1 MVNLALSLQVLLVM
15 VGVAFYTL
23 LERKVLAYIQTRKG
37 PNKPSLIGLLIPF
50 ADAIKLIKKEY
61 NLPALANKV
70 LFCFLPCLTLL
81 IPLLLWFAYASPF
94 NVMDLKYSCLWFLS
108 VSSVGVYGL
117 LGAGWRRNRKY
128 SLYGAVRS
136 VAQSVSYE
144 VRLTIIILHSIVFFF
159 YRLFNAKLYPLSL
172 FLFIPMA
179 LLLLSMLAETNR
191 TPFDFSEGESELVR
205 GFNTEFGSV
214 PFVMIFL
221 AEYISILYVS
231 LMIRLVF
238 NARSFVETMLFLSF
252 WAFVFIWV
260 RGTRPRYR
268 YDQLIHVAWKRVLP
282 IALGSL
288 GMVLTLSYYSGRT
301 HVFYTNKGR
310 SKNIVIPL
318 A

>member
-1 MVNLALSLQVLLVM
+1 M
-15 VGVAFYTL
+15 
-23 LERKVLAYIQTRKG
+23 E
-37 PNKPSLIGLLIPF
+37 
-50 ADAIKLIKKEY
+50 
-61 NLPALANKV
+61 
-70 LFCFLPCLTLL
+70 
-81 IPLLLWFAYASPF
+81 
-94 NVMDLKYSCLWFLS
+94 LKYSCLWFLS
-108 VSSVGVYGL
+108 VTSVGVYGL

-159 YRLFNAKLYPLSL
+159 YRLFNTKLYPLSL
-172 FLFIPMA
+172 FLFISMA

-221 AEYISILYVS
+221 AEYISILFVS
-231 LMIRLVF
+231 LIIRLVF
-238 NARSFVETMLFLSF
+238 NARTFVETILFLSF

-268 YDQLIHVAWKRVLP
+268 YDQLIHVA
-282 IALGSL
+282 
-288 GMVLTLSYYSGRT
+288 
-301 HVFYTNKGR
+301 
-310 SKNIVIPL
+310 
-318 A
+318 